1 VLGYPY
7 QPITYSKTDLTRGT
21 LDNISEYKIMNINLN
36 RLREE
41 MRVDMIQSNPELSHE
56 EIVEVLDEVFNVG
69 KDYID
74 NLTK

>member
-1 VLGYPY
+1 MA
-7 QPITYSKTDLTRGT
+7 YSKTDLTRGT

-56 EIVEVLDEVFNVG
+56 EIVEVLDEVFNVD
-69 KDYID
+69 KDYIN

>member
-1 VLGYPY
+1 
-7 QPITYSKTDLTRGT
+7 
-21 LDNISEYKIMNINLN
+21 MNINLN